1 MELLRHHF
9 LFYRF
14 TASWVSWVPGHEEL
28 FSLSKKQITE
38 RYRLQGANQSRWLFP
53 QTPCENLDFSVMSG
67 IQLRDYNDTNDEV
80 SPEISIRDQIT
91 QSFIDARFTAPLAAI
106 LCTVLAYQLTIAPY
120 VESNSFSHSSDH
132 AVQQAEFFRP
142 YLTHSEMSNVQSI
155 SMNAETL
162 FVMPHPAKETIKLR
176 FHSSATE
183 HGTHCLPEMFY
194 RGVTFGI
201 TDGNPF
207 QLQYTALKTFEAGNL
222 LHDLQEMNP
231 HPTYIMDRSA
241 VYNSSS
247 WSETGYGVYFSYVDL
262 AKQGKLSSD
271 RREPWKR
278 VLADMLVIARDYHQV
293 YLTVWYPHV
302 FGEETKVKGEKTG
315 ETITVD
321 TEDNSHRHEVII
333 QQIVPTRT
341 GLNGIKSTSTV
352 WMSAINNSAPHT
364 FKPLRA
370 YNLAHVR

>member
-1 MELLRHHF
+1 MAVAQL
-9 LFYRF
+9 
-14 TASWVSWVPGHEEL
+14 P
-28 FSLSKKQITE
+28 
-38 RYRLQGANQSRWLFP
+38 
-53 QTPCENLDFSVMSG
+53 DFS
-67 IQLRDYNDTNDEV
+67 DTNDEIP
-80 SPEISIRDQIT
+80 PEVSIRGQIT

-106 LCTVLAYQLTIAPY
+106 LCTILAYQLTIAPY
-120 VESNSFSHSSDH
+120 VESKSFGQSSDLS
-132 AVQQAEFFRP
+132 VQQVEFSRP
-142 YLTHSEMSNVQSI
+142 YLTRDEMSYVQSI

-162 FVMPHPAKETIKLR
+162 FVMPHPVNETIKLR

-201 TDGNPF
+201 TDSNPF
-207 QLQYTALKTFEAGNL
+207 QLQYTALKSIKTGRL

-231 HPTYIMDRSA
+231 RPTYIMDRSA
-241 VYNSSS
+241 VYNSTS

-278 VLADMLVIARDYHQV
+278 VLADMLVVARDYNQV
-293 YLTVWYPHV
+293 YVTVWYPHV
-302 FGEETKVKGEKTG
+302 FGEDAALKGEKTG
-315 ETITVD
+315 EKVPVD
-321 TEDNSHRHEVII
+321 IEDDSHRHEVII

-341 GLNGIKSTSTV
+341 GLDGIKSSSTV